1 MVEERIKNALKAA
14 CEKEGV
20 TLDVVD
26 LTHPTEFSHGDYA
39 TNIALA
45 VSRQV
50 GVSPKEFAEKIVTG
64 LGHIEGV
71 EKVEVAG
78 PGFINFFLTR
88 DFFTE
93 SIRDILSK
101 QDTWGSIELLAGKKV
116 MVEYTQPNPFKP
128 FHIGHL
134 MTNTLGESV
143 ARLVKT
149 AGAETM
155 HANYQGDVGLHVA
168 KALWGLKTK
177 SYDATDI
184 EKIGE
189 AYAYGNTQY
198 EENETARAEIV
209 ELNKKVYARDPEI
222 REIYET
228 GKKIS
233 LAHFEELYKILGTK
247 FDYYFFESETAELG
261 KRLVEEGL
269 EKGVFEKS
277 DGAIVFHGE
286 PYGLHTRV
294 FVTKD
299 GLPTYETKELGLA
312 LLKLEKYPFDLSITT
327 TAVEQKEYFKVVWK
341 ALTLLRPGF
350 DGKLMCVA
358 HGMMQLSS
366 GKMSSRKGNVIT
378 GESLL
383 HDVIEMAKEVVKDR
397 EFSDTEKEVIAEKV
411 AVGAI
416 KYSILR
422 QSAGKNI
429 VFDPKQSLSFEGDSG
444 PYLQYSLA
452 RAYSVLEKAK
462 QENVIANTTA
472 STEQTSLVEKLL
484 YRFPEIVLRA
494 SAEYEPHYVA
504 TYLTETA
511 SVFNT
516 WYAHEKIL
524 DGTEYAPY
532 KLAIVQAYAA
542 TMKKGLWLLGIPA
555 LERM

>member
-1 MVEERIKNALKAA
+1 MVEQSIQSAIKRA

-20 TLDVVD
+20 TLDVVE
-26 LTHPTEFSHGDYA
+26 LTHPVEFSHGDYA
-39 TNIALA
+39 TNVALIAA
-45 VSRQV
+45 KQV
-50 GVSPKEFAEKIVTG
+50 GVSPKECAEKIVAG
-64 LGHIEGV
+64 LGQIEDV

-88 DFFTE
+88 DFFVT
-93 SIRDILSK
+93 SIQDILSK
-101 QDTWGSIELLAGKKV
+101 QDTWGTGSALKGKKV

-143 ARLVKT
+143 SRLVET

-168 KALWGLKTK
+168 KALWGLQQKG
-177 SYDATDI
+177 YAADDV

-189 AYAYGNTQY
+189 AYVYGNTQY
-198 EENETARAEIV
+198 EENETAKAEIV
-209 ELNKKVYARDPEI
+209 ELNKKIYARDPEI
-222 REIYET
+222 LEVYET
-228 GKKIS
+228 GKKVS

-247 FDYYFFESETAELG
+247 FDFYFFESETAELG

-277 DGAIVFHGE
+277 EGATVFHGE
-286 PYGLHTRV
+286 QYGLHTRV

-299 GLPTYETKELGLA
+299 GLPTYEAKELGLA

-341 ALTLLRPGF
+341 ALTLLRPEF
-350 DGKLMCVA
+350 NEKLMCVA
-358 HGMMQLSS
+358 HGMMQLES

-383 HDVIEMAKEVVKDR
+383 RDVIDMAKEVVKDR
-397 EFSDTEKEVIAEKV
+397 VFSKEEKEVIAEKV

-452 RAYSVLEKAK
+452 RAYSVLEKAGRE
-462 QENVIANTTA
+462 QVEVRADNSTA
-472 STEQTSLVEKLL
+472 EISPVEKLL
-484 YRFPEIVLRA
+484 YRFPEVVARA
-494 SAEYEPHYVA
+494 CAQHEPHYVA
-504 TYLTETA
+504 TYLTEIA
-511 SVFNT
+511 SVFNA
-516 WYAHEKIL
+516 WYANEKIL
-524 DGTEYAPY
+524 DGTASAPY
-532 KLAIVQAYAA
+532 KLAIVQAYA
-542 TMKKGLWLLGIPA
+542 TTLKKGLWLLGIPM
-555 LERM
+555 LEKM